1 MEQEGRQVTIDA
13 SELHG
18 RLKEWEKLVDQGV
31 TVVITEAGKVTARMI
46 PGDPGP
52 PPRRHPKLKFTPR
65 QRTGPR
71 YIPPPLCEGLG
82 LTPQEIDRIT
92 REAR

>member
-1 MEQEGRQVTIDA
+1 MEQGRQITVDA
-13 SELHG
+13 AELQG
-18 RLKEWEKLVDQGV
+18 RWKEFEKLVDQGV

-46 PGDPGP
+46 PADPGP

-71 YIPPPLCEGLG
+71 YIPPPLGEGLG
-82 LTPQEIDRIT
+82 LAPERIDQIT